1 MSQLLKF
8 SLSVQ
13 TNTVDHV
20 VSYSVTPGN
29 RAWIKDGIDW
39 YEWEYDPTKM
49 LVVKVSLDKPIDSK
63 SYIVISNLAVDGVV
77 IDQLDQ
83 TGTYVRSDSLQVVS
97 DAYGFMN
104 WPGTYTFKIRYAPV
118 IHNYV
123 TYLKK
128 LARPCLTR

>member
-1 MSQLLKF
+1 MSQPLKF

-13 TNTVDHV
+13 TNTVDHA

-29 RAWIKDGIDW
+29 RTWIENGIDW
-39 YEWEYDPTKM
+39 HEWEYDPTKI
-49 LVVKVSLDKPIDSK
+49 LVVSVRLDKPIDSQ
-63 SYIVISNLAVDGVV
+63 SHIVIANLAVDGIA

-83 TGTYVRSDSLQVVS
+83 TGIYVRSDSLQVVPG
-97 DAYGFMN
+97 AYGFMN

-118 IHNYV
+118 IHNYI

-128 LARPCLTR
+128 LASA